1 MSYYIDDER
10 KWRISKSG
18 FSIKTG
24 WSDDKRII
32 ALYPGGTGPMDRNKF
47 NQWLEDAE
55 RICELHNA
63 SLPPSTT

>member
-24 WSDDKRII
+24 WSDEKKIVAQYAGLPNDYK
-32 ALYPGGTGPMDRNKF
+32 AF
-47 NQWLEDAE
+47 QEWLDNAE
-55 RICELHNA
+55 HICELHNA
-63 SLPPSTT
+63 TLSATGEQA